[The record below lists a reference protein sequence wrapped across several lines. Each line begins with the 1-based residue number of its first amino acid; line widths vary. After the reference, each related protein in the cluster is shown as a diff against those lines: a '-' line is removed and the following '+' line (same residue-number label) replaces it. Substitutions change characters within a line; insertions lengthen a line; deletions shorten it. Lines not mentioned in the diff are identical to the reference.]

1 MDLPFTRRAFLG
13 TSSVFVADAASL
25 SQFDI
30 FSRISTD
37 EAKDYAADRQTVEGW
52 MNQWIT
58 ASKRPIGALHVSRFA
73 DPIYY
78 LLTPV
83 TWTPNPGQEG
93 FQPVTVPVGFVTDFA
108 SIPRA
113 FWSILRPDGLYTY
126 PAIVHDYLYWTQAR
140 PREAADKILE
150 FGMEDFSVD
159 AISRATIYDAVHAF
173 GWVAWNENAKL
184 KAKGERRTEAV

>member
-25 SQFDI
+25 SQLDI

-37 EAKDYAADRQTVEGW
+37 DAKSYAADGQTIESW

-58 ASKRPIGALHVSRFA
+58 SSKRPIGALHVSRFS
-73 DPIYY
+73 DPIYF
-78 LLTPV
+78 LLKPI

-108 SIPRA
+108 SIP
-113 FWSILRPDGLYTY
+113 
-126 PAIVHDYLYWTQAR
+126 
-140 PREAADKILE
+140 
-150 FGMEDFSVD
+150 
-159 AISRATIYDAVHAF
+159 
-173 GWVAWNENAKL
+173 
-184 KAKGERRTEAV
+184 